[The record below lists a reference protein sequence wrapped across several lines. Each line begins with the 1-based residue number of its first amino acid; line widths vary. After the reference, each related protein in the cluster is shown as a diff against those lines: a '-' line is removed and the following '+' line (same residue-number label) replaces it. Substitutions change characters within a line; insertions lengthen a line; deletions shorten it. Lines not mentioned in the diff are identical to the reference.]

1 MPLLLIP
8 APLSV
13 IIIDDGLDKNQL
25 FVLMP
30 PAA

>member
-8 APLSV
+8 AQRSA

-30 PAA
+30 SAP